1 LVFKLSQLPYINTR
15 KCHGSLLQFILYQT
29 VHGVQIEKKTAKNR
43 NSLQR
48 VERMMK
54 RHKLVVLLVA
64 RQHTTR
70 PLPWRLIFIRSFSFH
85 FGEASSCVT
94 PRSQT
99 LLSNPTARHSPYSSV
114 QLANVFKDVSLT
126 AEVTGVK

>member
-1 LVFKLSQLPYINTR
+1 
-15 KCHGSLLQFILYQT
+15 
-29 VHGVQIEKKTAKNR
+29 
-43 NSLQR
+43 
-48 VERMMK
+48 MK

-70 PLPWRLIFIRSFSFH
+70 SLPWRLIFIKSFSFH

-99 LLSNPTARHSPYSSV
+99 LLSNPTACAEKQATGERRAHRDLTAQHAPYSLV
-114 QLANVFKDVSLT
+114 KLADVFTDVSFT
-126 AEVTGVK
+126 AEVKGVK